1 MAVPVTF
8 QAPTVVSPEIR
19 GRSCASI
26 KIINDNVTETN
37 ETFRVSLELDHNDRS
52 VMLGNLSSA
61 TVTIMDDDRRKGNQ
75 SWQLHLIMY
84 PCNITFTCIVHYITQ
99 SLKSMTYIPN
109 LALFLCSK
117 EERKEII

>member
-52 VMLGNLSSA
+52 VVLGNMSSA

-75 SWQLHLIMY
+75 SWQLHLNCVPIKYYMY
-84 PCNITFTCIVHYITQ
+84 MYCTLHNTISKIYDVCTQ
-99 SLKSMTYIPN
+99 
-109 LALFLCSK
+109 LFRCSK
-117 EERKEII
+117 EERK